1 MQFHSPL
8 WLLGLLGLP
17 LLAWRYW
24 VQRRRAGVRL
34 RFSDL
39 ALLPDAG
46 TALRVRARTA
56 LPALRLGGLALLLVA
71 LARPQAVSTEEQ
83 PRRKGIDIILV
94 LDSSQSMLAE
104 DFQPNRFQAAREV
117 LKRFIGGIKSDRL
130 GLVVFA
136 AQAFTQCPLTL
147 DHEVL
152 LDLLDQV
159 EVGVVQDGTAIGM
172 AIATAAARL
181 DQSQARSKVIIL
193 LTDGIN
199 NTGRIDPKTAA
210 HGAAALGIRIYPIG
224 VGSAEKGRPVPVLGS
239 MIELPMDE
247 AALQELAR
255 LTGGKYFAAS
265 DAAALQQ
272 VYDSIWKLETSAF
285 DAPLQTKRAELFG
298 WLLWPGVLLVG
309 LESLLGCTVLRK
321 APW

>member
-8 WLLGLLGLP
+8 WLLGLLVLP
-17 LLAWRYW
+17 ALGWAYW
-24 VQRRRAGVRL
+24 SQRRREAVRL
-34 RFSDL
+34 RFPDL
-39 ALLPDAG
+39 GLLPGAG
-46 TALRVRARTA
+46 APLRVRARRA
-56 LPALRLGGLALLLVA
+56 LPMLRLGGAALLLVA
-71 LARPQAVSTEEQ
+71 LARPQSVTTEEQ
-83 PRRKGIDIILV
+83 PQRKGIDIILV

-104 DFQPNRFQAAREV
+104 DFPPNRFEAARGV
-117 LKRFIGGIKSDRL
+117 LKRFIAGIKSDRL

-136 AQAFTQCPLTL
+136 AEAFTQCPLTL

-159 EVGVVQDGTAIGM
+159 QIGVVKDGTAIGM

-181 DQSQARSKVIIL
+181 DQSQAKSKVIIL

-224 VGSAEKGRPVPVLGS
+224 VGSAEKGRPVPVLGR
-239 MIELPMDE
+239 MMELPMDE

-255 LTGGKYFAAS
+255 ITGGKYFPAG
-265 DAAALQQ
+265 DEAALQQ

-285 DAPLQTKRAELFG
+285 EAPLQTRRSELFG
-298 WLLWPGVLLVG
+298 WLLWPGLVLVG
-309 LESLLGCTVLRK
+309 LETVLGCTALRK
-321 APW
+321 AP